1 MGRGYKI
8 GLMWLSVLAGLTG
21 CAGVK
26 MEQDFPIREPGNPG
40 NIITTSE
47 LKKIEKRDGKA
58 FGDNLDFLFGEDKK
72 ADQKGGSSVEVSAY
86 LWRASLDTISFMPL
100 LSADPF
106 GGVIITDWHSPPE
119 TPNER
124 FKLTVYILSRQL
136 RADGIR
142 VSVFREQFKNGT
154 WHSAKT
160 TKGVGAKLENKILIR
175 ARELRIKS

>member
-1 MGRGYKI
+1 MGRGYKK
-8 GLMWLSVLAGLTG
+8 GLIWVGVLASLTG
-21 CAGVK
+21 CAGLK

-40 NIITTSE
+40 NITTTSE
-47 LKKIEKRDGKA
+47 LKEIEKRDGKA
-58 FGDNLDFLFGEDKK
+58 FGDNLDFLFGDDKRNP
-72 ADQKGGSSVEVSAY
+72 QKSGSSVEVSAY

-106 GGVIITDWHSPPE
+106 GGVIITDWHSLPE

-142 VSVFREQFKNGT
+142 VSVFREQFKNGA
-154 WHSAKT
+154 WRSAKT
-160 TKGVGAKLENKILIR
+160 TKDVSAKLENKILIR

>member
-1 MGRGYKI
+1 MMI
-8 GLMWLSVLAGLTG
+8 GFSG
-21 CAGVK
+21 CEGVK
-26 MEQDFPIREPGNPG
+26 MEQDFPIRDPGNPG
-40 NIITTSE
+40 NIISTAE
-47 LKKIEKRDGKA
+47 LKEIEKRDGKV
-58 FGDNLDFLFGEDKK
+58 FGDTLDLFYGDDKK
-72 ADQKGGSSVEVSAY
+72 DSPQGGSSVEVSAY

-106 GGVIITDWHSPPE
+106 GGVIITDWHSLPE

-142 VSVFREQFKNGT
+142 VSVFREQLKNGT

-160 TKGVGAKLENKILIR
+160 TKEVGAKLENKILIR